1 MVGRVGS
8 GLVVESFD
16 FLWVAGRLHVN
27 HLSINYGGGP
37 YQRPSL
43 ISNSTP
49 ESLPIHPRTNSR
61 HSAKPHPAPA
71 GRRRRSL
78 AATSQITGVYGIRF
92 HSFLIPV
99 CSLSD
104 KTHTTSRKR
113 SDTDHSRKDVQA
125 RPMFASISMPPKIVR
140 VVQQRF
146 AVSRLPEIQS
156 CLSPDAVKC
165 LCNSMACKNGRL
177 QC

>member
-71 GRRRRSL
+71 GRRRRS
-78 AATSQITGVYGIRF
+78 AGCG
-92 HSFLIPV
+92 
-99 CSLSD
+99 
-104 KTHTTSRKR
+104 
-113 SDTDHSRKDVQA
+113 
-125 RPMFASISMPPKIVR
+125 
-140 VVQQRF
+140 
-146 AVSRLPEIQS
+146 
-156 CLSPDAVKC
+156 SPDHREAQDKASLLLDPLSVLFPIKRIQPPASDQIQTIAEKTFKPG
-165 LCNSMACKNGRL
+165 LGSPIY
-177 QC
+177 QCHGKLFGW